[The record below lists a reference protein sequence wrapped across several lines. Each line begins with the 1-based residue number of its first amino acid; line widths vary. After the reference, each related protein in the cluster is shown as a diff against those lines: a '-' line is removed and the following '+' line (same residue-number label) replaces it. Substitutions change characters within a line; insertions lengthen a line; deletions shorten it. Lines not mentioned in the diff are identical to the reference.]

1 LLAAPRREIA
11 AALSAT
17 RLDPHN
23 RRTLPFKNEHPRIRH
38 PGVGS
43 VDMNIAQPP
52 VYAGSYYGKYFLL
65 EKLATGGMGE
75 VFLGRQEGPAGF
87 EKILVV
93 KKILNHLTE
102 NREFVELFLG
112 EARLAA
118 RMNHRN
124 IVQVFE
130 LGEQQ
135 GTYFIAMEYVAGK
148 SLREVIDAA
157 EKRKERIPA
166 EIARSIAEQICDGAS
181 YAHNLT
187 DITGR
192 SLNII
197 HRDLNPQN
205 VLLGFGGDVKV
216 IDFGIAKSEISTVKT
231 EAGMIKGKFVYMSP
245 EQSLAKPLDKRSDV
259 FAIGITLY
267 EMLCGQNPFHKSNI
281 VLALEA
287 IQRTEPSPP
296 SEHDP
301 ALAPFDPILAKALA
315 KDRDRRYADASEM
328 QEDLRRIVLP
338 RSSERLTGYLARLFR
353 TGIEERQKAAVD
365 SDSWKITGS
374 RNAPAT
380 PPSTAA
386 LAAPRD
392 DSGTAP
398 TQVTAAPS
406 WKDAGVRSMTPR
418 PSPRPPPPPPRK
430 PAVRDARVAEV
441 AAVDALVERTPD
453 AGVAQE
459 TVVASIDAIP
469 SETAPALEGEST
481 DRIRR
486 SSVRP
491 AARRRLPGRALW
503 VAFGGGVAASALLLA
518 VLVSWA
524 VVDDSRPPRLRR
536 TALAATAFK
545 RQGTLY
551 IDAQGSNVQFGG
563 AAIPRQAAPYEL
575 AVTKDGGTLDVEDVR
590 LDFTRTGSV
599 LEGRVQSSPG
609 SIVLVDGISRG
620 APPTAVRLGGEE
632 TVLEVRKQGERSGRQ
647 LRLRYREE

>member
-1 LLAAPRREIA
+1 
-11 AALSAT
+11 
-17 RLDPHN
+17 
-23 RRTLPFKNEHPRIRH
+23 
-38 PGVGS
+38 
-43 VDMNIAQPP
+43 MNIAQPP
-52 VYAGSYYGKYFLL
+52 ASAGSYYGKYFLL

-93 KKILNHLTE
+93 KKILGHLTE
-102 NREFVELFLG
+102 NKEFVELFLG

-148 SLREVIDAA
+148 SLREVVDAA
-157 EKRKERIPA
+157 QKRNERIPP
-166 EIARSIAEQICDGAS
+166 EIARTIAEQICDGAS

-205 VLLGFGGDVKV
+205 VLLGYGGDVKV

-245 EQSLAKPLDKRSDV
+245 EQSLAKPLDKRSDI

-267 EMLCGQNPFHKSNI
+267 EMLCGQNPFHKTNI

-338 RSSERLTGYLARLFR
+338 RASERLTGFLARLFR
-353 TGIEERQKAAVD
+353 PGVEERQRADVD

-374 RNAPAT
+374 RNVPAT
-380 PPSTAA
+380 PPSTSAV
-386 LAAPRD
+386 LAAPGD
-392 DSGTAP
+392 DSTTAP
-398 TQVTAAPS
+398 TLVVAAPS
-406 WKDAGVRSMTPR
+406 RKDVGVRSMTPR
-418 PSPRPPPPPPRK
+418 PSPRPPPPPPPKK
-430 PAVRDARVAEV
+430 PAVRDAPVPGLP
-441 AAVDALVERTPD
+441 AVDAFVQPPPD
-453 AGVAQE
+453 ARAAQE
-459 TVVASIDAIP
+459 TVVASLDAIP
-469 SETAPALEGEST
+469 PETAPALEGEST
-481 DRIRR
+481 DRMRR
-486 SSVRP
+486 QVRS
-491 AARRRLPGRALW
+491 AARPRLSGRALW
-503 VAFGGGVAASALLLA
+503 VVFGGGVAASALFLA
-518 VLVSWA
+518 VLVAWA
-524 VVDDSRPPRLRR
+524 VIDDSPAPRLRR
-536 TALAATAFK
+536 TALVATAFK
-545 RQGTLY
+545 RQGTLW
-551 IDAQGSNVQFGG
+551 IDAQGSNVQFAG
-563 AAIPRQAAPYEL
+563 AAVPRQSAPYEL
-575 AVTKDGGTLDVEDVR
+575 AVTKDGGTLQVEDVR
-590 LDFTRTGSV
+590 LDFSRMGNV
-599 LEGRVQSSPG
+599 LDARVQSSPG
-609 SIVLVDGISRG
+609 SIVLVNGISRG
-620 APPTAVRLGGEE
+620 GPPITGVRLGGQE
-632 TVLEVRKQGERSGRQ
+632 TLLEVRKQGERSGPQ
-647 LRLRYREE
+647 LRLRYRED

>member
-1 LLAAPRREIA
+1 
-11 AALSAT
+11 
-17 RLDPHN
+17 
-23 RRTLPFKNEHPRIRH
+23 
-38 PGVGS
+38 
-43 VDMNIAQPP
+43 MNIAQPL
-52 VYAGSYYGKYFLL
+52 VGTGSYYGKYFLL

-75 VFLGRQEGPAGF
+75 VFLARQEGPAGF

-102 NREFVELFLG
+102 NKEFVELFLG

-130 LGEQQ
+130 LGERQ

-157 EKRKERIPA
+157 GRRKERIPA
-166 EIARSIAEQICDGAS
+166 EIARAIAEQICDGAS

-281 VLALEA
+281 VLTLEA

-296 SEHDP
+296 SELDP

-315 KDRDRRYADASEM
+315 KDRERRYLDASEM

-338 RSSERLTGYLARLFR
+338 RASERLAGFLARLFR
-353 TGIEERQKAAVD
+353 SSIEDRHRPVVD
-365 SDSWKITGS
+365 SDSWKITAS
-374 RNAPAT
+374 RNAPST
-380 PPSTAA
+380 PPSTSTAAAA
-386 LAAPRD
+386 LPGDSATSPTLLVSAPLPKEPGPRI
-392 DSGTAP
+392 A
-398 TQVTAAPS
+398 
-406 WKDAGVRSMTPR
+406 TPR
-418 PSPRPPPPPPRK
+418 PSPPPPPPPPRK
-430 PAVRDARVAEV
+430 PVAVEIPMAELPKL
-441 AAVDALVERTPD
+441 AVDH
-453 AGVAQE
+453 
-459 TVVASIDAIP
+459 TVV
-469 SETAPALEGEST
+469 
-481 DRIRR
+481 
-486 SSVRP
+486 
-491 AARRRLPGRALW
+491 
-503 VAFGGGVAASALLLA
+503 
-518 VLVSWA
+518 
-524 VVDDSRPPRLRR
+524 
-536 TALAATAFK
+536 
-545 RQGTLY
+545 
-551 IDAQGSNVQFGG
+551 
-563 AAIPRQAAPYEL
+563 
-575 AVTKDGGTLDVEDVR
+575 
-590 LDFTRTGSV
+590 
-599 LEGRVQSSPG
+599 
-609 SIVLVDGISRG
+609 
-620 APPTAVRLGGEE
+620 
-632 TVLEVRKQGERSGRQ
+632 
-647 LRLRYREE
+647 

>member
-1 LLAAPRREIA
+1 
-11 AALSAT
+11 
-17 RLDPHN
+17 
-23 RRTLPFKNEHPRIRH
+23 
-38 PGVGS
+38 
-43 VDMNIAQPP
+43 MNIAQPL
-52 VYAGSYYGKYFLL
+52 VGAGSYYGKYFLL

-75 VFLGRQEGPAGF
+75 VFLARQEGPAGF

-102 NREFVELFLG
+102 NKEFVELFLG

-124 IVQVFE
+124 VVQVFE
-130 LGEQQ
+130 LGEHQ

-148 SLREVIDAA
+148 SLREVVDAA
-157 EKRKERIPA
+157 GRRKERIPP
-166 EIARSIAEQICDGAS
+166 EIARAIAEQICDGAS

-281 VLALEA
+281 VLTLEA

-296 SEHDP
+296 SELDP

-315 KDRDRRYADASEM
+315 KDRERRYADASEM

-338 RSSERLTGYLARLFR
+338 RASERMTGFLTRLFR
-353 TGIEERQKAAVD
+353 SPVEDGNRPPVD
-365 SDSWKITGS
+365 SDSLKITGS

-380 PPSTAA
+380 PPSTSSA
-386 LAAPRD
+386 LAAPGG
-392 DSGTAP
+392 DSATSPTLLVSYPVGKDPGTRIA
-398 TQVTAAPS
+398 
-406 WKDAGVRSMTPR
+406 TPR
-418 PSPRPPPPPPRK
+418 PSPRPPPPPPKK
-430 PAVRDARVAEV
+430 PAALDTAVAEQPPIAVQDRVV
-441 AAVDALVERTPD
+441 AAIEPAPVE
-453 AGVAQE
+453 AASASGGE
-459 TVVASIDAIP
+459 T
-469 SETAPALEGEST
+469 T
-481 DRIRR
+481 DRIRKPAA
-486 SSVRP
+486 V
-491 AARRRLPGRALW
+491 AARRRRLSGRGLW
-503 VAFGGGVAASALLLA
+503 VAFGGGVFASVLLLGA
-518 VLVSWA
+518 LATWA
-524 VVDDSRPPRLRR
+524 VVDHSPVPKLRR
-536 TALAATAFK
+536 TAFSATTLS
-545 RQGTLY
+545 RRGTLWV
-551 IDAQGSNVQFGG
+551 DA
-563 AAIPRQAAPYEL
+563 REL
-575 AVTKDGGTLDVEDVR
+575 AVTKDAGSVQVEDVR
-590 LDFTRTGSV
+590 LDFSRSGSV
-599 LEGRVQSSPG
+599 LDLRVQGPPG
-609 SIVLVDGISRG
+609 SIVFVNGVSRG
-620 APPTAVRLGGEE
+620 PSPLAGVKLAGQE
-632 TVLEVRKQGERSGRQ
+632 TMLEVRKPGEGPGRP